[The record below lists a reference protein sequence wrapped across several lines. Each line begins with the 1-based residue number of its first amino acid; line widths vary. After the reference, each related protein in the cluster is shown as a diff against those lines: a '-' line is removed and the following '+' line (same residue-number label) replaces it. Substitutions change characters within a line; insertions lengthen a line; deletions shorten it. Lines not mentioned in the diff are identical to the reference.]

1 MIETIE
7 ANVREAVGTRQVMK
21 LRGKRMVPAI
31 LYGHGEANVLLSLR
45 EETVAK
51 LLKSGARLVNLT
63 GAIKDTALVRDVQWD
78 SMGNEVIHLDFARV
92 SATELVDVTLPVV
105 LHGEAIGLSQGGQL
119 RFQSHQLAIRCPAGQ
134 LPEHIV
140 VDVSQLQVGQ
150 AIHAGEVK
158 LPSGAVTVTPSSEV
172 IVQVIVPSAASDE
185 AAMATGAEPELI
197 RKEKAAADEK
207 DKK

>member
-7 ANVREAVGTRQVMK
+7 AVVRDAVGTRQVMK

-63 GAIKDTALVRDVQWD
+63 GAIKDTALVRDMQWD

-92 SATELVDVTLPVV
+92 SATEMVDVTLPVV

-140 VDVSQLQVGQ
+140 VDVTQLQVGQ

-158 LPSGAVTVTPSSEV
+158 LPVGAVTVTPANEV
-172 IVQVIVPSAASDE
+172 VVQVVVPSAASDE
-185 AAMATGAEPELI
+185 AATATGAEPELI
-197 RKEKAAADEK
+197 RKEKAAAEEK